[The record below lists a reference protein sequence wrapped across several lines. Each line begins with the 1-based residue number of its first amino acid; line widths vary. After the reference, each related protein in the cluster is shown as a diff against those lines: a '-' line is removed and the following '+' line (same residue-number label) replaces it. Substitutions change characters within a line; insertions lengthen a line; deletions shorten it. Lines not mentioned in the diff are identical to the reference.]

1 MWNTDQE
8 QHENDIKNEGESGF
22 SVCSDFGDDDDR
34 STASDKTDATLE
46 IVSCFFF
53 WFPVNVLMFAMFYS
67 SSRTKT

>member
-46 IVSCFFF
+46 IVSCFFL
-53 WFPVNVLMFAMFYS
+53 VSGKCSNVRNVLF
-67 SSRTKT
+67 

>member
-53 WFPVNVLMFAMFYS
+53 GF
-67 SSRTKT
+67 R